1 MLVVAEV
8 SCTTFMGFRKV
19 VEITDNS
26 TLESIA
32 YDVQR
37 ELIDHMGIL
46 NLAGLQRQ
54 AEQANFHIHST
65 SIEQIRNQPSEIVW
79 ICTHC

>member
-32 YDVQR
+32 YDVSGVGESQCERGSYGQR
-37 ELIDHMGIL
+37 ARSFIRADTEPTKDI
-46 NLAGLQRQ
+46 GLD
-54 AEQANFHIHST
+54 SPV
-65 SIEQIRNQPSEIVW
+65 SP
-79 ICTHC
+79 CP